1 MSIVGIIPVA
11 QLLAANA
18 TLGAAGFGPGNFSV
32 PAYTGPVATH
42 AALHCWPHA
51 AFQAALEAIVGVVV
65 QSGAG
70 DPITRTNAL
79 IEAQGAQWGD
89 QAPDLPSAGN
99 VTAGNLYRR
108 EGNLWSVIQ
117 SFSRTTYGAG
127 PVTYPA
133 LIRRVRN
140 PHAVEPW
147 KQPIDQYDSY
157 NLANPFTG
165 AADRSTFGGKTYATK
180 INANVWSP
188 TGYPAGWELVE

>member
-1 MSIVGIIPVA
+1 MVAVIPIA
-11 QLLAANA
+11 NLAAANA
-18 TLGAAGFGPGNFSV
+18 TLEELAHGPNNFSV
-32 PAYTGPVATH
+32 AAYTGPAVTH
-42 AALHCWPHA
+42 G
-51 AFQAALEAIVGVVV
+51 AFHSWNDPVFEADVQAIEGVIWEISEGNHEARVK
-65 QSGAG
+65 
-70 DPITRTNAL
+70 AL
-79 IEAQGAQWGD
+79 IEAQGAQSGD

-99 VTAGNLYRR
+99 VTAGKLYRH

-117 SFSRTTYGAG
+117 SFSRTTYGAD

-165 AADRSTFGGKTYATK
+165 AADRCTFGGKTYATK